1 MRGANILTDRSNAN
15 GSQYHP
21 VYPKTTVAKTI
32 RHVVTRESVLVWA
45 ALSMLAL
52 GLVVAAKHSDAVH
65 RQVVSIKARLH
76 TGDVERHQIE
86 REVQGLTGGD
96 H

>member
-1 MRGANILTDRSNAN
+1 MRGANTISDRMGVN
-15 GSQYHP
+15 GSWSHP

-52 GLVVAAKHSDAVH
+52 GLVVAAKHSDTVH
-65 RQVVSIKARLH
+65 RQVAAIKARLH
-76 TGDVERHQIE
+76 TGDVERHEIQ
-86 REVQGLTGGD
+86 REVKGIVDGD
-96 H
+96 R